1 MRMVRILLR
10 ILALAVAA
18 AVVGSLVVFVLLSVK
33 PADYRWRHLS
43 PEEQEDQMYAF
54 NKHVLTEFGNGCGEG
69 KPFTWTLTAD
79 QANRYLASVD
89 AIASFWHKDPVHPS
103 EQMDRAGLCDPAVSM
118 NDGVLTL
125 MTRARKAEKIL
136 SVDLAFVYNDDG
148 EIAARIRGVRM
159 GVMPVP
165 KNLVA
170 DHIARG
176 QARLARM
183 LAKMEKAPRAPS
195 GPVPLDRLASLL
207 GSLVGMMDGGFI
219 RPELVWPIGRHRVR
233 IERVTIGD
241 GQLTLHVVPV
251 KTGRRTKA
259 SGPLRAA
266 GD

>member
-1 MRMVRILLR
+1 MRAVRIALR
-10 ILALAVAA
+10 IVGLVVAA
-18 AVVGSLVVFVLLSVK
+18 AVVASLVVFVLLSVK
-33 PADYRWRHLS
+33 PSGYRYRHLA

-54 NKHVLTEFGNGCGEG
+54 NRHVLTEFGNGCGEG
-69 KPFTWTLTAD
+69 KPFTWTITSE

-103 EQMDRAGLCDPAVSM
+103 AQMDRAGLCDPAVAM

-125 MTRARKAEKIL
+125 MTRARAADKIL
-136 SVDLAFVYNDDG
+136 SVDLAFVYNDAGDV
-148 EIAARIRGVRM
+148 AARIRGVRV

-170 DHIARG
+170 DRIARG
-176 QARLARM
+176 QARLARV
-183 LAKMEKAPRAPS
+183 LAKMEKAPQARS

-233 IERVTIGD
+233 IERVTIAD
-241 GQLTLHVVPV
+241 GQLTLRVAPV
-251 KTGRRTKA
+251 KRGRGTTA
-259 SGPLRAA
+259 SGPRRS
-266 GD
+266 GGE